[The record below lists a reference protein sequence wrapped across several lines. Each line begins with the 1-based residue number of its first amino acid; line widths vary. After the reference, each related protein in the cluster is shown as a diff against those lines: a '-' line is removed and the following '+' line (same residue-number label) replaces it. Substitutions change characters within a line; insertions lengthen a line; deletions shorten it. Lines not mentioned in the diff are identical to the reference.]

1 MAKLEELDGIWAD
14 GRFEP
19 KQSQVKKPFLQMRAE
34 FIRKWG
40 QGTRNHPELAI
51 DLDELLREYFRM
63 MAV

>member
-19 KQSQVKKPFLQMRAE
+19 KQPQEPKKPFLQMRAE

-40 QGTRNHPELAI
+40 GSGSGQLTQEL
-51 DLDELLREYFRM
+51 DVLLREYLRM
-63 MAV
+63 LAA